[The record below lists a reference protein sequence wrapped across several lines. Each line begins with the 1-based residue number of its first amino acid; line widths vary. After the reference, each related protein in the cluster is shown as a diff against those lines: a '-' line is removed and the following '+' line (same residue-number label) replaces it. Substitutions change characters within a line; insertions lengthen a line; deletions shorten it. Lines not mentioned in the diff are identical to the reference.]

1 MHQVYLSLGSNIG
14 KRKANL
20 NRAIMLLGSEP
31 DYIGKVSS
39 IYETEPWGCSHQRNF
54 FNQVVELMTYFSPVE
69 LLERLHEIEKL
80 CGRELTDERYAA
92 RTLDIDMLFYERSII
107 ALEQLKVP
115 HPLIH
120 KRLFVLIPLA
130 EITPDFIHPV
140 FGKTVSQ
147 LLAVCEDEKKVLKI
161 KQ

>member
-14 KRKANL
+14 KRKYNL
-20 NRAIMLLGSEP
+20 NRAIRLLGSEP

-39 IYETEPWGCSHQRNF
+39 IYETEPWGCSHQRNY
-54 FNQVVELMTYFSPVE
+54 FNQVVELMTCFSPIE
-69 LLERLHEIEKL
+69 LLERLLEIEKL
-80 CGRELTDERYAA
+80 CGRVLTDELYAD
-92 RTLDIDMLFYERSII
+92 RTLDIDMLFYEQSII
-107 ALEQLKVP
+107 TSEQLKIP

-130 EITPDFIHPV
+130 EIAPDFIHPV

-147 LLAVCEDEKKVLKI
+147 LLAVCEDEKKVLKV

>member
-20 NRAIMLLGSEP
+20 NRAITLLGSEQ
-31 DYIGKVSS
+31 DCIGKVSS

-54 FNQVVELMTYFSPVE
+54 FNQVVELMTCFSAVE

-80 CGRELTDERYAA
+80 GGRKLTDERYAD
-92 RTLDIDMLFYERSII
+92 RTLDIDILFYEQSII
-107 ALEQLKVP
+107 TSEPLKIP
-115 HPLIH
+115 HSLIH

-130 EITPDFIHPV
+130 EIAPDFIHPV